1 MSFQTVTMTLLDGFL
16 LNIELFAVTLVLSL
30 PLGLVVSFGTMSRFK
45 PLSLLVRLY
54 VYIMRSTPLMLQ
66 LAVVFYLPGI
76 VFGPGHSLGR
86 MGAAVLAFVLNYAAY
101 FSEIFRGGIQGV
113 PKGQQE
119 AGQVLGMTNR
129 QIFFKVTLL
138 QMVKRIVPPMSN
150 EVITLVK
157 DTSLSRIIAL
167 QEIIWAG
174 QAFLK
179 GTQGISGAIWPL
191 FFTGIYYLIFSGL
204 LTLALG
210 KLEKKLDYFK
220 A

>member
-101 FSEIFRGGIQGV
+101 FSEIFRGGIQAI
-113 PKGQQE
+113 PNGQYE
-119 AGQVLGMTNR
+119 AGQVLGMTKT
-129 QIFFKVTLL
+129 QIFFKITLL
-138 QMVKRIVPPMSN
+138 QVIKRIIPPMGN
-150 EVITLVK
+150 EFINLVK
-157 DTSLSRIIAL
+157 DTALARTIAVYEVL
-167 QEIIWAG
+167 WMGEKFIKS
-174 QAFLK
+174 K
-179 GTQGISGAIWPL
+179 GIIWPL
-191 FFTGIYYLIFSGL
+191 FYTAVFYLVFNGL
-204 LTLALG
+204 LTLLFG
-210 KLEKKLDYFK
+210 WIEKKMDYFK
-220 A
+220 

>member
-113 PKGQQE
+113 PAGQRE
-119 AGQVLGMTNR
+119 AGQVLGMTR
-129 QIFFKVTLL
+129 SQIFFQVTLL
-138 QMVKRIVPPMSN
+138 QVVKRIVPPMGN
-150 EVITLVK
+150 EIITLVK
-157 DTSLSRIIAL
+157 DF
-167 QEIIWAG
+167 G
-174 QAFLK
+174 NK
-179 GTQGISGAIWPL
+179 GMIWPL
-191 FFTGIYYLIFSGL
+191 FYAGAFFLVFNGIVA
-204 LTLALG
+204 LALSRT
-210 KLEKKLDYFK
+210 EKKLDYFRV
-220 A
+220 